1 MKLGW
6 FCVRLGGIL
15 EIFWVSG
22 LKDSTSLLAYIITGI
37 LVFCSFSLMI
47 IATKKI
53 EVSIAYAVFVGI
65 GAAGVALSEIVVFGA
80 STSPLQLT
88 FIVLLI
94 LSVIGLKLASKE
106 NDKQELKVIQE
117 FSHDLGID
125 TIAQKLET
133 LESTQTKKDSK

>member
-1 MKLGW
+1 
-6 FCVRLGGIL
+6 
-15 EIFWVSG
+15 
-22 LKDSTSLLAYIITGI
+22 
-37 LVFCSFSLMI
+37 MI

-133 LESTQTKKDSK
+133 LESTQTKKDST